1 MHFFC
6 VQLAVGILICNVF
19 DDVFAVEIAPK
30 AFKFQWSRRET
41 RVEMLWKENAD
52 DTDRWLGATSKPET
66 PGFFMLKTIPVGRP
80 RVAPKVH

>member
-52 DTDRWLGATSKPET
+52 LIAGLVQLAN
-66 PGFFMLKTIPVGRP
+66 
-80 RVAPKVH
+80 PKLLAFSC